1 MSFLVTSV
9 VTLLAVLATLLVAP
23 KVAGYALSYVLRAV
37 GWSIKNKT
45 KARRELILSR
55 ARIEEEEL
63 RSKQAK
69 SSSGAMTEDEDWE
82 KVDNSAPG
90 TAGNGEPL
98 GDDWEGIIGFFH
110 PFW

>member
-9 VTLLAVLATLLVAP
+9 VTLLAVVATLLVAP

-45 KARRELILSR
+45 KARREQILSR
-55 ARIEEEEL
+55 ACIEEEEL

-69 SSSGAMTEDEDWE
+69 SSSGATTEDEDWE
-82 KVDNSAPG
+82 KVDNSVPG
-90 TAGNGEPL
+90 IAGNGEPL